1 MFGIFDSPLI
11 ATLIALT
18 GGYIFVRHQIQ
29 KQRKL
34 QQETLSIQEVQRL
47 WRDESFQTDII
58 AVMKIGREEDIAQY
72 AEDRQHAP
80 VSEEWEKKRALIVRS
95 INYFEMISVGVYVGI
110 YDPNIIKLTI
120 KSTILGFY
128 DNTEPFIKK
137 IREEI
142 RKKHPKI
149 EDVATEFENFAK
161 RLKDL

>member
-1 MFGIFDSPLI
+1 MFSIFDSPLI

-80 VSEEWEKKRALIVRS
+80 VNEEWEKKRALIVRS

-110 YDPNIIKLTI
+110 YDSNIIKLTI

>member
-1 MFGIFDSPLI
+1 MFSIFDSPLI

-80 VSEEWEKKRALIVRS
+80 ANEEWEKKRALIVRS

-161 RLKDL
+161 RLKNL

>member
-18 GGYIFVRHQIQ
+18 GGYIFVRYQIQ

-34 QQETLSIQEVQRL
+34 QQEILSIQEVQRL

-80 VSEEWEKKRALIVRS
+80 VNEEWEKKRTLIVRS
-95 INYFEMISVGVYVGI
+95 INYFEMISVGVHVGI
-110 YDPNIIKLTI
+110 YDSDIIKLTI

-128 DNTEPFIKK
+128 DNTEPFVKK

-149 EDVATEFENFAK
+149 EDVATEFENFVK

>member
-1 MFGIFDSPLI
+1 MFSIFDSPLI

-80 VSEEWEKKRALIVRS
+80 VNEEWEKKRALIVRS
-95 INYFEMISVGVYVGI
+95 INYFEMISVGVHVGI
-110 YDPNIIKLTI
+110 YDSNIIKLTI
-120 KSTILGFY
+120 KSTMLGFY

>member
-47 WRDESFQTDII
+47 WRDESFQADII

-80 VSEEWEKKRALIVRS
+80 VNEEWEKKRALIVRS
-95 INYFEMISVGVYVGI
+95 INYFEMISVGVHVGI
-110 YDPNIIKLTI
+110 YDSNIIKLTI
-120 KSTILGFY
+120 KSTILRFY
-128 DNTEPFIKK
+128 HNTEPFIKK
-137 IREEI
+137 IREE
-142 RKKHPKI
+142 HPKI

-161 RLKDL
+161 RLENL

>member
-47 WRDESFQTDII
+47 WRDESFQADII

-80 VSEEWEKKRALIVRS
+80 VNEGWEKK
-95 INYFEMISVGVYVGI
+95 E
-110 YDPNIIKLTI
+110 
-120 KSTILGFY
+120 
-128 DNTEPFIKK
+128 
-137 IREEI
+137 
-142 RKKHPKI
+142 H
-149 EDVATEFENFAK
+149 
-161 RLKDL
+161 